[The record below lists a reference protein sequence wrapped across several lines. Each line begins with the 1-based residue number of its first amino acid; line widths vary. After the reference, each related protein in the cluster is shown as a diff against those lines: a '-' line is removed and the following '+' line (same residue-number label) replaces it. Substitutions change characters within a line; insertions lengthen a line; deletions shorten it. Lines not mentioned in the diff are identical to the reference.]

1 MNSTESNVNTH
12 NTQTQSPIKQK
23 ATLLQ
28 IIKAVSWSML
38 GVRQQ
43 KGYEDDTAKITLKQA
58 VIAGLIGGVFFVI
71 SMITLVSFV
80 IKFAS
85 K

>member
-1 MNSTESNVNTH
+1 MNQTESVAQSDV
-12 NTQTQSPIKQK
+12 QTQKK
-23 ATLLQ
+23 ASLFQ
-28 IIKAVSWSML
+28 VVKAVMWSML

-58 VIAGLIGGVFFVI
+58 VIAGITGGVVFVV
-71 SMITLVSFV
+71 SMLTFVHFV

-85 K
+85 N

>member
-1 MNSTESNVNTH
+1 MSQTESNT
-12 NTQTQSPIKQK
+12 TKK
-23 ATLLQ
+23 ASIFQ
-28 IIKAVSWSML
+28 IVRAVMWSML

-58 VIAGLIGGVFFVI
+58 VIAGLIGGFIFVV
-71 SMITLVSFV
+71 SMLTFV
-80 IKFAS
+80 HFIIGQMS

>member
-1 MNSTESNVNTH
+1 MMSHTKLTVPT
-12 NTQTQSPIKQK
+12 KDK
-23 ATLLQ
+23 ASIFQ
-28 IIKAVSWSML
+28 IAKAVMWSML

-58 VIAGLIGGVFFVI
+58 VVAGLIGGFIFVV
-71 SMITLVSFV
+71 SMITFVHFV
-80 IKFAS
+80 IGQMS

>member
-1 MNSTESNVNTH
+1 MNQAENISQET
-12 NTQTQSPIKQK
+12 KQK
-23 ATLLQ
+23 ASLFQ

-58 VIAGLIGGVFFVI
+58 VIAGLIGGVIFVV
-71 SMITLVSFV
+71 SMLTVVSLV
-80 IKFAS
+80 IKYAG

>member
-1 MNSTESNVNTH
+1 MSQAEKVSQET
-12 NTQTQSPIKQK
+12 KQK
-23 ATLLQ
+23 ASMFQ
-28 IIKAVSWSML
+28 IMKAVAWSML

-58 VIAGLIGGVFFVI
+58 VIAGLIGGVIFVT
-71 SMITLVSFV
+71 SMLIVVSFI
-80 IKFAS
+80 IKYAG

>member
-1 MNSTESNVNTH
+1 MNQAEPAPS
-12 NTQTQSPIKQK
+12 SPK
-23 ATLLQ
+23 AKASFFQ
-28 IIKAVSWSML
+28 VAKAVSWSML

-80 IKFAS
+80 IKFAG

>member
-1 MNSTESNVNTH
+1 MDQTESKSH
-12 NTQTQSPIKQK
+12 KK
-23 ATLLQ
+23 ASIFQ
-28 IIKAVSWSML
+28 IVRAVMWSML

-58 VIAGLIGGVFFVI
+58 VIAGLIGGFIFVV
-71 SMITLVSFV
+71 SMITFVHFV
-80 IKFAS
+80 IGQMS

>member
-1 MNSTESNVNTH
+1 MNQVESTQAAS
-12 NTQTQSPIKQK
+12 K
-23 ATLLQ
+23 ANATFFQ
-28 IIKAVSWSML
+28 VVKAVLWSML

-58 VIAGLIGGVFFVI
+58 VIAGIIGGVVFVV
-71 SMITLVSFV
+71 SMLTFVHFV

-85 K
+85 H